1 MTWEVDRNRQVKC
14 KSVRLGV
21 SSMEKNRAVRRGAE
35 SVVIILVDICRIGYI
50 KKAKILA
57 KILSR

>member
-1 MTWEVDRNRQVKC
+1 
-14 KSVRLGV
+14 
-21 SSMEKNRAVRRGAE
+21 MEKNRAVRRGAE